1 MSAAAP
7 QPVLLR
13 KYRGVILITVYHTQT
28 MKLIKKL
35 TAAAFI
41 ITCTASVFAYLNTP
55 PSMMQSEVFYVREGE
70 SLVSVARRLREQNLI
85 ESEVF
90 FSSLGKVLHY
100 APVKPG
106 KYKINSGSSSLTIFW
121 ILIRG
126 DILRRRVTIPE
137 GYNLYQIADRLDRE
151 EIVSRDKFLSAVFD
165 RRFLKSIGITA
176 ISAEG
181 YLFPD
186 TYIFPEESNERT
198 VIKAMLS
205 RLKYVLN
212 QVDLSNMNSLGL
224 NTHNLLVM
232 ASLIEKETRKSFERI
247 YVSAVFHNRMKRN
260 MKLDCDPTVR
270 YAVKRFTGPIYY
282 RDLQSTSP
290 YNTYIHYGYPPTPI
304 CSPGRASIVAA
315 LNPRKTDFLFFVA
328 RNDGSHYFS
337 RTNREHTR
345 AVQFYQRGRQ
355 NGFVDDQR
363 L

>member
-1 MSAAAP
+1 
-7 QPVLLR
+7 
-13 KYRGVILITVYHTQT
+13 

-41 ITCTASVFAYLNTP
+41 IICTASVFLYLNSP
-55 PSMMQSEVFYVREGE
+55 PSLMRSEVFFVSNGE
-70 SLVSVARRLREQNLI
+70 ALVNVSRRLREQNLI
-85 ESEVF
+85 ESELF
-90 FSSLGKVLHY
+90 FSSLGKIIHY

-106 KYKINSGSSSLTIFW
+106 KYRIKAGSSSIEIFW
-121 ILIRG
+121 MLIRG

-137 GYNLYQIADRLDRE
+137 GYNLYQIAERLE
-151 EIVSRDKFLSAVFD
+151 QNEIVKKDIFLRSAFD
-165 RRFLKSIGITA
+165 RAFLKSIGINA
-176 ISAEG
+176 PSAEG

-186 TYIFPEESNERT
+186 TYIFPEESNARS
-198 VIKAMLS
+198 VIQTMLG

-212 QVDLSNMNSLGL
+212 QVDLSNMNRL
-224 NTHNLLVM
+224 NLTTHTLLVM
-232 ASLIEKETRKSFERI
+232 ASLIEKEARKSFERI
-247 YVSAVFHNRMKRN
+247 YVSAVFHNRMKRG

-290 YNTYIHYGYPPTPI
+290 YNTYRQYGYPPTPI

-315 LNPRKTDFLFFVA
+315 LNPKKTDFLFFVA

-345 AVQFYQRGRQ
+345 AVQFYQRGKQ
-355 NGFVDDQR
+355 NGFVDNQR